1 MNYSAAMKCQVTSCS
16 ITVPSDAGTGAGE
29 EFGRNCQGADLSRWS
44 HSSGENQ
51 SIMTILHGTDTS
63 QSHGPL
69 QSNAALPPA
78 SLVSRPQLTASSQNY
93 QFLGN

>member
-16 ITVPSDAGTGAGE
+16 ITVPSDAGTDAVRGIWQKLPSCR
-29 EFGRNCQGADLSRWS
+29 FVTLD

-51 SIMTILHGTDTS
+51 SIMTILHATDTS

-78 SLVSRPQLTASSQNY
+78 SLLAGPS
-93 QFLGN
+93 